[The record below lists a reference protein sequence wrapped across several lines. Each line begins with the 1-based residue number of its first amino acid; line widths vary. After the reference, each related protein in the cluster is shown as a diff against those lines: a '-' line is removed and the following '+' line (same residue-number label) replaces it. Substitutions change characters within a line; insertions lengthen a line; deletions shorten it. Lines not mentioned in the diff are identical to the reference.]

1 MNNTM
6 SSTQKGQPFRASDRR
21 RIEPRRAPSL
31 NRFVCIKMSSNA
43 ESHYWNVE
51 VEAEERGDLFI
62 QFWILTSAREAVVIV
77 DMIPN
82 RCEGKIN
89 NEISNTK
96 WSWVI
101 KPILNLSLF
110 CINSPQS
117 VKYLYPVK
125 VILSTSGQGPHVV
138 TAGGPLTPLS
148 PVNHQEQLKGMH
160 HFPNGCSHTSW
171 EDNTPLREF
180 TCLFFHGTYWYKKN
194 SF

>member
-1 MNNTM
+1 
-6 SSTQKGQPFRASDRR
+6 
-21 RIEPRRAPSL
+21 
-31 NRFVCIKMSSNA
+31 MSSNA

-51 VEAEERGDLFI
+51 VEAGERGDPFI
-62 QFWILTSAREAVVIV
+62 QFWILTSAREAVVLM

-96 WSWVI
+96 CSSVI

-110 CINSPQS
+110 CINSPQRAW
-117 VKYLYPVK
+117 YLYPVK

-148 PVNHQEQLKGMH
+148 PLNHQEHLKGMH

-180 TCLFFHGTYWYKKN
+180 TYLFFHGTYWLKKGIP
-194 SF
+194 F